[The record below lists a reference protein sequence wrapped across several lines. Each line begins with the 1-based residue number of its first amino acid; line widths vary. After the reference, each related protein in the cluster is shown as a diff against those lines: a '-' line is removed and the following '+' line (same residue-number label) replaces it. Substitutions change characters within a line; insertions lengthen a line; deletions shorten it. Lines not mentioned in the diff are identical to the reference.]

1 MNLLQKQFLTQL
13 DQFAP
18 SDSIKQDA
26 SEQIEIVL
34 SNIHIRRGREGAVI
48 IDNSC
53 TIATLFANSLHC
65 SIPCNCAKLRICPK

>member
-18 SDSIKQDA
+18 SDSIKQDP

-34 SNIHIRRGREGAVI
+34 SNIH
-48 IDNSC
+48 
-53 TIATLFANSLHC
+53 
-65 SIPCNCAKLRICPK
+65 K

>member
-26 SEQIEIVL
+26 SKQIEIVL
-34 SNIHIRRGREGAVI
+34 SNIHIRRGREGEVI
-48 IDNSC
+48 IGN
-53 TIATLFANSLHC
+53 
-65 SIPCNCAKLRICPK
+65 